1 MLELSLEGFLIYP
14 PQYMLYNMDRTVRPS
29 DYGLQEGH
37 VISIDDVIRTQTG
50 QYLLVW
56 SQHGYVSQRWGGLI
70 RPVYTL

>member
-29 DYGLQEGH
+29 DYGLQEGY

-50 QYLLVW
+50 SIY
-56 SQHGYVSQRWGGLI
+56 
-70 RPVYTL
+70 